1 MMPAQGWPRILRG
14 RIKMKK
20 SIYSIFA
27 LGVILILSSCASTPK
42 VTRVDVSEQIDLSG
56 QWNDTDSQM
65 VSAEMIKDVT
75 SRPWIDEFSV
85 KNQSKPRVI
94 VGMVLNKSHEHINT
108 STFVI
113 DLEREL
119 TNSGRV
125 VFVAS
130 KDERDEVREEK
141 VDQAQ
146 NSSVK
151 SAKSAGQES
160 GADFMLKG
168 EINTIFDEA
177 GKMQVRY
184 YQTNLQLINLLT
196 NEKVWIGEKK
206 IKKEIKRP
214 SSKI

>member
-1 MMPAQGWPRILRG
+1 
-14 RIKMKK
+14 MKK
-20 SIYSIFA
+20 SVYAIVV
-27 LGVILILSSCASTPK
+27 LGAILVLSSCASTPE
-42 VTRVDVSEQIDLSG
+42 VTRTDVSEQIDLSG
-56 QWNDTDSQM
+56 LWNDTDSQM
-65 VSAEMIKDVT
+65 VSVEMIQDIT
-75 SRPWIDEFSV
+75 ARPWIYEFAM
-85 KNQSKPRVI
+85 KTQTKPRVI
-94 VGMVLNKSHEHINT
+94 VGAILNKSREPINT

-125 VFVAS
+125 IFVAS
-130 KDERDEVREEK
+130 KDERGELREEK

-146 NSSVK
+146 NASVQT
-151 SAKSAGQES
+151 AKNAGQEY

-168 EINTIFDEA
+168 EINTIMDEA

-184 YQTNLQLINLLT
+184 YQVNLQLVNILT

-214 SSKI
+214 APAPQNLME

>member
-1 MMPAQGWPRILRG
+1 
-14 RIKMKK
+14 MKK
-20 SIYSIFA
+20 SVYAIVA
-27 LGVILILSSCASTPK
+27 LVAILVLSSCASTPK

-56 QWNDTDSQM
+56 LWNDTDSQM

-75 SRPWIDEFSV
+75 SRAWIDDFAMKS
-85 KNQSKPRVI
+85 QTKPRVI
-94 VGMVLNKSHEHINT
+94 VGTILNKSHEHINT

-113 DLEREL
+113 DLQREL

-125 VFVAS
+125 IFVAS
-130 KDERDEVREEK
+130 KDERSEVREEK

-146 NSSVK
+146 NASVQT
-151 SAKSAGQES
+151 AKSAGQEQ

-168 EINTIFDEA
+168 EINTIIDQA

-184 YQTNLQLINLLT
+184 YQINLQLVNILT
-196 NEKVWIGEKK
+196 SEKVWIGEKK

-214 SSKI
+214 SSAL

>member
-1 MMPAQGWPRILRG
+1 
-14 RIKMKK
+14 MKK
-20 SIYSIFA
+20 SVYAIVA
-27 LGVILILSSCASTPK
+27 LGAILVLSSCASTPK

-56 QWNDTDSQM
+56 LWNDTDSQM
-65 VSAEMIKDVT
+65 VSAEMIQDVT
-75 SRPWIDEFSV
+75 NRPWIDEFAM
-85 KNQSKPRVI
+85 KNQTKPRVI
-94 VGMVLNKSHEHINT
+94 VGTILNKSHEHINT

-113 DLEREL
+113 DLEKEL
-119 TNSGRV
+119 TNSGRII
-125 VFVAS
+125 FVAS
-130 KDERDEVREEK
+130 KDERSELREEK

-146 NSSVK
+146 NASVQT
-151 SAKSAGQES
+151 AKSAGQEQ

-168 EINTIFDEA
+168 EINTIIDQA

-184 YQTNLQLINLLT
+184 YQINLQLVNILT

>member
-1 MMPAQGWPRILRG
+1 
-14 RIKMKK
+14 MKK
-20 SIYSIFA
+20 YLIFVLA
-27 LGVILILSSCASTPK
+27 AGIAFTLSSCASTPE
-42 VTRVDVSEQIDLSG
+42 VTRTNVSEQIDLSG

-65 VSAEMIKDVT
+65 VSAEMIQDVIA
-75 SRPWIDEFSV
+75 RPWIYEFAM
-85 KNQSKPRVI
+85 KNQTKPRVI
-94 VGMVLNKSHEHINT
+94 VGTILNKSNEPINT

-113 DLEREL
+113 DLQREL

-125 VFVAS
+125 IFVAS
-130 KDERDEVREEK
+130 KDERSELREEK

-146 NSSVK
+146 NASVQT
-151 SAKSAGQES
+151 AKSAGQEY

-168 EINTIFDEA
+168 EINTIMDEA

-184 YQTNLQLINLLT
+184 YQVNLQLVNILT

-214 SSKI
+214 APAPQNLME

>member
-1 MMPAQGWPRILRG
+1 
-14 RIKMKK
+14 MKK
-20 SIYSIFA
+20 DIF
-27 LGVILILSSCASTPK
+27 VIIAMCMVFFLSSCATTPK
-42 VTRVDVSEQIDLSG
+42 VTRVDASQQIDLSG
-56 QWNDTDSQM
+56 QWNDIDSQM
-65 VSAEMIKDVT
+65 VSAEMIQDVT
-75 SRPWIDEFSV
+75 ARPWIYEFET
-85 KNQSKPRVI
+85 KNQTKPRVI
-94 VGMVLNKSHEHINT
+94 VGTVLNKSHEHINT
-108 STFVI
+108 STFI
-113 DLEREL
+113 MDLEREI

-125 VFVAS
+125 IFVAT

-146 NSSVK
+146 NASAR

-184 YQTNLQLINLLT
+184 YQVNLQLVNILT

-214 SSKI
+214 STKI

>member
-1 MMPAQGWPRILRG
+1 
-14 RIKMKK
+14 MKK
-20 SIYSIFA
+20 SVYAIVA
-27 LGVILILSSCASTPK
+27 LGAILVLSSCASTPK

-56 QWNDTDSQM
+56 LWNDTDSQM

-75 SRPWIDEFSV
+75 SRAWIDDFAMKS
-85 KNQSKPRVI
+85 QTKPRVI
-94 VGMVLNKSHEHINT
+94 VGTILNKSHEHINT

-113 DLEREL
+113 DLQREL

-125 VFVAS
+125 IFVAS
-130 KDERDEVREEK
+130 KDERSEVREEK

-146 NSSVK
+146 NASVQT
-151 SAKSAGQES
+151 AKSAGQEQ

-168 EINTIFDEA
+168 EINTIIDQA

-184 YQTNLQLINLLT
+184 YQINLQLVNILT
-196 NEKVWIGEKK
+196 SEKVWIGEKK

-214 SSKI
+214 SSAL

>member
-1 MMPAQGWPRILRG
+1 
-14 RIKMKK
+14 MKK
-20 SIYSIFA
+20 YLIFVLA
-27 LGVILILSSCASTPK
+27 AGIAFTLSSCASTPE
-42 VTRVDVSEQIDLSG
+42 VTRTNVSEQIDLSG

-65 VSAEMIKDVT
+65 VSAEMIQDVIA
-75 SRPWIDEFSV
+75 RPWIYEFAM
-85 KNQSKPRVI
+85 KNQTKPRVI
-94 VGMVLNKSHEHINT
+94 VGTILNKSNEPINT

-113 DLEREL
+113 DLQREL

-125 VFVAS
+125 IFVAS
-130 KDERDEVREEK
+130 KDERGELREEK

-146 NSSVK
+146 NASVQT
-151 SAKSAGQES
+151 AKSAGQEY

-168 EINTIFDEA
+168 EINTIMDEA

-184 YQTNLQLINLLT
+184 YQVNLQLVNILT

-214 SSKI
+214 APAPQNLME